1 VSASLDGQTALVTGA
16 ASGIGAASAVEL
28 AARGAGVAC
37 ADVDSAAL
45 AATVERIRAVG
56 GTAIALTADVADEK
70 GNAELV
76 AATVAELGAL
86 DVAHLNAGVL
96 SWGSIL
102 EQPVEELDRILRVNV
117 RGTFL
122 GLQACAR
129 AMVET
134 GSGAMVVTSSGLGLQ
149 GSAFAAAYS
158 ASKHAVLGLVRSA
171 AADLAGYGVRVNAVC
186 PGVVDTPILGRQHRD
201 AGALLKTYGPTLPL
215 GRVADPQEIARV
227 VAFLLSDDS
236 SFMTGAAVAVDGG
249 TTAMIGPAAPAGRQ

>member
-1 VSASLDGQTALVTGA
+1 VSASFDGQTALVTGA

-102 EQPVEELDRILRVNV
+102 E
-117 RGTFL
+117 
-122 GLQACAR
+122 
-129 AMVET
+129 
-134 GSGAMVVTSSGLGLQ
+134 
-149 GSAFAAAYS
+149 
-158 ASKHAVLGLVRSA
+158 
-171 AADLAGYGVRVNAVC
+171 
-186 PGVVDTPILGRQHRD
+186 
-201 AGALLKTYGPTLPL
+201 
-215 GRVADPQEIARV
+215 
-227 VAFLLSDDS
+227 
-236 SFMTGAAVAVDGG
+236 
-249 TTAMIGPAAPAGRQ
+249 